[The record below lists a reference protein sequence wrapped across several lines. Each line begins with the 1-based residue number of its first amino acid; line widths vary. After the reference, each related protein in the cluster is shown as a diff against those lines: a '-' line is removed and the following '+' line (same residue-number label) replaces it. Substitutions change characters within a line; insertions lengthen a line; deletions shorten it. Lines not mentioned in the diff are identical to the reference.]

1 MYIGNLAYY
10 ILIFICCW
18 YPLIIVCST
27 FNFLVKRIILSA
39 YYNYERGVYTVYFAG
54 TNSQKKN
61 FFDIGG
67 DIYSFSIDK
76 NGRLR
81 RYYKTDID
89 NNSKLYIALIYVGL
103 ILIIGL
109 VNTEKMG
116 WNWLYFIRAFIYV
129 NIVVCIIATTYIIL
143 EKPIE
148 IYAKSCVIK
157 RYNIRM

>member
-27 FNFLVKRIILSA
+27 FNFLVKRIILLA

-61 FFDIGG
+61 FFGIDG
-67 DIYSFSIDK
+67 DVYSFSIDK

-89 NNSKLYIALIYVGL
+89 NNSKLCITLIYIGL

-109 VNTEKMG
+109 VNTSKMH
-116 WNWLYFIRAFIYV
+116 WNWLYFMRAFIYV
-129 NIVVCIIATTYIIL
+129 NITVCIIATTYLIF